1 MSDTNKHPDVS
12 EPTGFW
18 GFLDRRPWVF
28 GLVTFLVGAAIVE
41 LVAMPFRKTS
51 DSPYAPGL
59 SGLEIAL
66 LAYTLPLVVLA
77 VILMIAEG
85 RQH

>member
-1 MSDTNKHPDVS
+1 MSDTNKRPDVS
-12 EPTGFW
+12 ETSGFW
-18 GFLDRRPWVF
+18 AFIDRRPWVF
-28 GLVTFLVGAAIVE
+28 ALVTFLGGAAIVE
-41 LVAMPFRKTS
+41 LAATPFRKTS

>member
-1 MSDTNKHPDVS
+1 
-12 EPTGFW
+12 
-18 GFLDRRPWVF
+18 
-28 GLVTFLVGAAIVE
+28 
-41 LVAMPFRKTS
+41 MPFRKTS